1 MDPIDILPALLAITA
16 VIGCLVAIA
25 VHAFGRQ
32 ASHVAGMFRAEDLG
46 WPRGVQEEDPP
57 PIWQPARR
65 PPARQPAARPAIETE
80 PATPAPARIAVRASG
95 PRRVVRG

>member
-1 MDPIDILPALLAITA
+1 MDTMDILPALLGITA
-16 VIGCLVAIA
+16 LVGCVVGLA

-57 PIWQPARR
+57 PMWQAARR
-65 PPARQPAARPAIETE
+65 PAARPAIDPE
-80 PATPAPARIAVRASG
+80 PAAPAPARIAVPASR